1 MSEAGLADVGA
12 VYFDEKVASFS
23 IDELMPGGTHYRC
36 DVSVKGPLY
45 RHASRDA
52 EDAAN
57 LAALQAA
64 LAKSHE
70 MRADIAARKLSRG
83 AGASVGGG
91 AGASVGGA
99 GASVGG
105 AGASVGGAGAS
116 GAGASVCGAGAS
128 VGVRH

>member
-12 VYFDEKVASFS
+12 VYFDEKVAPFS
-23 IDELMPGGTHYRC
+23 INELMPGGTHYRC
-36 DVSVKGPLY
+36 DVSVKGPLC

-70 MRADIAARKLSRG
+70 MRADIAARKLFRG
-83 AGASVGGG
+83 AGASVGG

-116 GAGASVCGAGAS
+116 VGGAGAS